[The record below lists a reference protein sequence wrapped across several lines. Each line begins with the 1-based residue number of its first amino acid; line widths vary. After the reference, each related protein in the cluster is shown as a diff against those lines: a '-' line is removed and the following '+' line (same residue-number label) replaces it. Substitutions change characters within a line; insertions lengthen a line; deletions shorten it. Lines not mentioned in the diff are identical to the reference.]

1 LSHNITNQNL
11 ISFKIKNFEL
21 FSRTLDKLKNLR
33 GTVDL
38 LPDQLIKWQNVE
50 KILFDL
56 LSRASIKEIRTPIL
70 EMTELFIRG
79 IGEGTDVVSKEMY
92 TFLDRGKRSCTLRP
106 EGTASVVRALIQNG
120 ISSNP
125 LQKLWYMGP
134 MFRYERPQAGRQR
147 QFHQLGVEFIGYES
161 VRSDIEIIAL
171 AWDILGAL
179 GIKELNLEI
188 NTLGDLNDRL
198 NFQKSFVEWLEINKN
213 SLDLDSQN
221 RINKNPLRI
230 LDTKNAHTKK
240 ILENSPKLINF
251 LSENSLTRYI
261 ELKNQLEALKIPY
274 VENFNLVRGLD
285 YYTHT
290 AFEITS
296 GALGSQATVCGG
308 GRYDNL
314 IKQMGGNDTPAIGFA
329 IGLERLILLAGKE
342 LEVARKTDIYIV
354 NQGLRAELLAMEL
367 SRKLR
372 NFDLLVELDLS
383 GASLSKQ
390 FKKANKLNS
399 KGIIIVGDDEA
410 AKEEFIIRLFDK
422 QIPENRE
429 EVISFD
435 NDIQL
440 KKWLTNNLFL
450 K

>member
-1 LSHNITNQNL
+1 MNN
-11 ISFKIKNFEL
+11 
-21 FSRTLDKLKNLR
+21 LKNLR

-38 LPDQLIKWQNVE
+38 LPDQLKKWQNVE
-50 KILFDL
+50 KILLEL
-56 LSRASIKEIRTPIL
+56 LSRSSIKEIRTPIL

-79 IGEGTDVVSKEMY
+79 IGEETDVVSKEMY
-92 TFLDRGKRSCTLRP
+92 TFLDRGERSCTLRP
-106 EGTASVVRALIQNG
+106 EGTASVARALIQNG

-125 LQKLWYMGP
+125 LHKLWYMGP

-171 AWDILGAL
+171 AWDILGRL

-188 NTLGDLNDRL
+188 NTLGDINDRL
-198 NFQKSFVEWLEINKN
+198 NFQNSFLKWLEINKN
-213 SLDLDSQN
+213 SLDFDSQN
-221 RINKNPLRI
+221 RIDKNPLRI
-230 LDTKNAHTKK
+230 LDTKNVQTKK
-240 ILENSPKLINF
+240 LLENAPRLFDF
-251 LSENSLTRYI
+251 LSEESHKRYSD
-261 ELKNQLEALKIPY
+261 LKKYLEDLKIPY
-274 VENFNLVRGLD
+274 IENYNLVRGLD

-308 GRYDNL
+308 GRYDDL
-314 IKQMGGNDTPAIGFA
+314 IKQMGGPKTPAIGFA

-342 LEVARKTDIYIV
+342 LEVSRNTDIYIV
-354 NQGLRAELLAMEL
+354 NQGIIAESLAMDL

-372 NFDLLVELDLS
+372 NYDLLVELDLS
-383 GASLSKQ
+383 GASFSKQ

-399 KGIIIVGDDEA
+399 KSIIVIGDNEA
-410 AKEEFIIRLFDK
+410 ANKKFIIRLFDK
-422 QIPENRE
+422 SNNENKE
-429 EVISFD
+429 EIISFD
-435 NDIQL
+435 NDIKL
-440 KKWLTNNLFL
+440 ENWLNKNLFL

>member
-1 LSHNITNQNL
+1 MNYFL
-11 ISFKIKNFEL
+11 K
-21 FSRTLDKLKNLR
+21 TLNNLKNLR

-38 LPDQLIKWQNVE
+38 LPEQLIKWQNVE
-50 KILFDL
+50 KILL
-56 LSRASIKEIRTPIL
+56 EQLSRGCIKEIRTPIL

-92 TFLDRGKRSCTLRP
+92 TFLDRGERSCTLRP
-106 EGTASVVRALIQNG
+106 EGTASVARALIQNG
-120 ISSNP
+120 MSANSP
-125 LQKLWYMGP
+125 KKLWYMGP

-161 VRSDIEIIAL
+161 VRSDVEIIAF
-171 AWDILGAL
+171 AWDILGKL

-188 NTLGDLNDRL
+188 NSLGDLSDRL
-198 NFQKSFVEWLEINKN
+198 NFQKSFLNWLEINKD

-230 LDTKNAHTKK
+230 LDSKNIQTKK
-240 ILENSPKLINF
+240 VLERAPKLFNF
-251 LSENSLTRYI
+251 LSEKSIERYS
-261 ELKNQLEALKIPY
+261 ELKSQLKSMKIPFI
-274 VENFNLVRGLD
+274 ENFNLVRGLD

-314 IKQMGGNDTPAIGFA
+314 IKQMGGNDIPAIGFA

-342 LEVARKTDIYIV
+342 LDVGRRTDIYIV
-354 NQGLRAELLAMEL
+354 NQGLLAEPFAIDL

-372 NFDLLVELDLS
+372 NYDLLVELDLS
-383 GASLSKQ
+383 GASFSKQ
-390 FKKANKLNS
+390 LKKANKLNS
-399 KGIIIVGDDEA
+399 KCVVLVGDQEA
-410 AKEEFIIRLFDK
+410 TNKEFIIRLFDK
-422 QIPENRE
+422 KNSGNNE
-429 EVISFD
+429 EVIPFD
-435 NDIQL
+435 SDTKLERWIN
-440 KKWLTNNLFL
+440 NNLL
-450 K
+450 IN

>member
-1 LSHNITNQNL
+1 MN
-11 ISFKIKNFEL
+11 NF
-21 FSRTLDKLKNLR
+21 KNLR

-50 KILFDL
+50 KILIDQ

-92 TFLDRGKRSCTLRP
+92 TFLDRGERSCTLRP
-106 EGTASVVRALIQNG
+106 EGTASVARALIQNG
-120 ISSNP
+120 ISSKP
-125 LQKLWYMGP
+125 FHKLWYMGP

-147 QFHQLGVEFIGYES
+147 QFHQLGVEFVGYED

-171 AWDILGAL
+171 AWDILGKL

-198 NFQKSFVEWLEINKN
+198 NFQKSFLEWLEMNKD
-213 SLDLDSQN
+213 SLDEDSQK
-221 RINKNPLRI
+221 RIYKNPLRI
-230 LDTKNAHTKK
+230 LDSKNVQTKK
-240 ILENSPKLINF
+240 ILENAPRVFDF
-251 LSENSLTRYI
+251 LSEKSLERYLI
-261 ELKNQLEALKIPY
+261 LKKQLKFLKIPY
-274 VENFNLVRGLD
+274 IENFNLVRGLD

-296 GALGSQATVCGG
+296 GSLGSQATVCGG

-314 IKQMGGNDTPAIGFA
+314 IKQMGGKETPAIGFA

-342 LEVARKTDIYIV
+342 LEAERHTDIYIV
-354 NQGLRAELLAMEL
+354 NKGLNAELLAMNL

-372 NFDLLVELDLS
+372 KYDLLVELDVT
-383 GASLSKQ
+383 GASFSKQ
-390 FKKANKLNS
+390 FKKANKLKS
-399 KGIIIVGDDEA
+399 KSIIVLGDEEA
-410 AKEEFIIRLFDK
+410 SNNEFVIRLFNKDSSETK
-422 QIPENRE
+422 E
-429 EVISFD
+429 EKISFD
-435 NDIQL
+435 NDIKL
-440 KKWLTNNLFL
+440 EKWLNNNLFL

>member
-1 LSHNITNQNL
+1 MN
-11 ISFKIKNFEL
+11 NF
-21 FSRTLDKLKNLR
+21 KNLR

-38 LPDQLIKWQNVE
+38 FPNQLIKWQNVE
-50 KILFDL
+50 KILIDQ

-92 TFLDRGKRSCTLRP
+92 TFLDRGERSCTLRP
-106 EGTASVVRALIQNG
+106 EGTASVARALIQNG
-120 ISSNP
+120 ISSKP

-147 QFHQLGVEFIGYES
+147 QFHQLGVEFVGYEA

-171 AWDILGAL
+171 AWDILGKL

-198 NFQKSFVEWLEINKN
+198 NFQKSFLEWLEINKD
-213 SLDLDSQN
+213 SLDVDSQK

-230 LDTKNAHTKK
+230 LDSKNVHTKK
-240 ILENSPKLINF
+240 ILENAPRLFDF
-251 LSENSLTRYI
+251 LSEKSLERYLV
-261 ELKNQLEALKIPY
+261 LKKQLKFLKIPY
-274 VENFNLVRGLD
+274 IENFNLVRGLD

-296 GALGSQATVCGG
+296 GSLGSQATVCGG

-314 IKQMGGNDTPAIGFA
+314 IKQMGGKETPAIGFA

-342 LEVARKTDIYIV
+342 LEAERQTDIYIV
-354 NQGLRAELLAMEL
+354 NKGLNAELLAMNL

-372 NFDLLVELDLS
+372 KYDLLVELDVT
-383 GASLSKQ
+383 GASFSKQ
-390 FKKANKLNS
+390 FKKANKLKS
-399 KGIIIVGDDEA
+399 KSIIVVGDEEA
-410 AKEEFIIRLFDK
+410 SNNEFVIRLFNKDNSETK
-422 QIPENRE
+422 E
-429 EVISFD
+429 ETISVE
-435 NDIQL
+435 NDIKL
-440 KKWLTNNLFL
+440 EKWIKNNLFL

>member
-1 LSHNITNQNL
+1 MNN
-11 ISFKIKNFEL
+11 
-21 FSRTLDKLKNLR
+21 LKNLR

-50 KILFDL
+50 KVVLEQ

-92 TFLDRGKRSCTLRP
+92 TFLDRGERSCTLRP
-106 EGTASVVRALIQNG
+106 EGTASVARALIQNG
-120 ISSNP
+120 MSSNP

-161 VRSDIEIIAL
+161 VRSDVEIIAL
-171 AWDILGAL
+171 AWDILGKL

-188 NTLGDLNDRL
+188 NTLGDLDDRL
-198 NFQKSFVEWLEINKN
+198 NFQKSFLKWLEINKY
-213 SLDLDSQN
+213 SLDLDSQK

-230 LDTKNAHTKK
+230 FDSKNVQTKK
-240 ILENSPKLINF
+240 VLENAPRLFNF
-251 LSENSLTRYI
+251 LSGKSQKRYS
-261 ELKNQLEALKIPY
+261 ELKKHLEALQIPY

-308 GRYDNL
+308 GRYDDL
-314 IKQMGGNDTPAIGFA
+314 IKQMGGPSTPAIGFA
-329 IGLERLILLAGKE
+329 IGLERLILLAGKQF
-342 LEVARKTDIYIV
+342 EVPRKTDIYII
-354 NQGLRAELLAMEL
+354 NQGLIAESLAIDL

-372 NFDLLVELDLS
+372 NYDLIVELDLS
-383 GASLSKQ
+383 GGSFSKQ
-390 FKKANKLNS
+390 FKKANKLKS
-399 KGIIIVGDDEA
+399 KSIIVIGDNEA
-410 AKEEFIIRLFDK
+410 ANKEFIIRLFDK
-422 QIPENRE
+422 ETSQNKE
-429 EVISFD
+429 EVISFE
-435 NDIQL
+435 NDIKLESWL
-440 KKWLTNNLFL
+440 KNNLLL

>member
-1 LSHNITNQNL
+1 ML
-11 ISFKIKNFEL
+11 FKFKNSEL
-21 FSRTLDKLKNLR
+21 FIKTLNNFKNLR

-38 LPDQLIKWQNVE
+38 FPDQLIKWQNVE
-50 KILFDL
+50 KILIDQ

-92 TFLDRGKRSCTLRP
+92 TFLDRGERSCTLRP
-106 EGTASVVRALIQNG
+106 EGTASVARALIQNG
-120 ISSNP
+120 ISSKP
-125 LQKLWYMGP
+125 FHKLWYMGP

-147 QFHQLGVEFIGYES
+147 QFHQLGVEFVGYED

-171 AWDILGAL
+171 AWDILGKL

-198 NFQKSFVEWLEINKN
+198 NFQKSFLEWLEMNKD
-213 SLDLDSQN
+213 SLDVDSQK

-230 LDTKNAHTKK
+230 LDSKNVQTKK
-240 ILENSPKLINF
+240 ILENAPRLFDF
-251 LSENSLTRYI
+251 LSEKSLERYLI
-261 ELKNQLEALKIPY
+261 LKKQLKFLKIPY
-274 VENFNLVRGLD
+274 IENFNLVRGLD

-296 GALGSQATVCGG
+296 GSLGSQATVCGG

-314 IKQMGGNDTPAIGFA
+314 IKQMGGKETPAIGFA

-342 LEVARKTDIYIV
+342 LEAERHTDIYIV
-354 NQGLRAELLAMEL
+354 NKGLNAELLAMNL

-372 NFDLLVELDLS
+372 KYDLLVELDVT
-383 GASLSKQ
+383 GASFSKQ
-390 FKKANKLNS
+390 FKKANKLKS
-399 KGIIIVGDDEA
+399 KSIIVLGDEEA
-410 AKEEFIIRLFDK
+410 SNNEFVIRLFNKDSSETK
-422 QIPENRE
+422 E
-429 EVISFD
+429 EKISFD
-435 NDIQL
+435 DDIKL
-440 KKWLTNNLFL
+440 EKWLNNNLFL

>member
-1 LSHNITNQNL
+1 MN
-11 ISFKIKNFEL
+11 NF
-21 FSRTLDKLKNLR
+21 KNLR

-38 LPDQLIKWQNVE
+38 FPDQLIKWQNVE
-50 KILFDL
+50 KILIDQ

-92 TFLDRGKRSCTLRP
+92 TFLDRGERSCTLRP
-106 EGTASVVRALIQNG
+106 EGTASVARALIQNG
-120 ISSNP
+120 ISSQP

-147 QFHQLGVEFIGYES
+147 QFHQLGVEFVGYES

-171 AWDILGAL
+171 AWDILGKL

-198 NFQKSFVEWLEINKN
+198 NFQKSFLEWLEMNKD
-213 SLDLDSQN
+213 SLDVDSQK

-230 LDTKNAHTKK
+230 LDSKNVQTKK
-240 ILENSPKLINF
+240 ILENAPRLFDF
-251 LSENSLTRYI
+251 LSEKSLERYLI
-261 ELKNQLEALKIPY
+261 LKKQLKFLKIPY
-274 VENFNLVRGLD
+274 IENFNLVRGLD

-296 GALGSQATVCGG
+296 GSLGSQATVCGG

-314 IKQMGGNDTPAIGFA
+314 IKQMGGKETPAIGFA

-342 LEVARKTDIYIV
+342 LEAERHTDIYIV
-354 NQGLRAELLAMEL
+354 NKGLNAELLAMNL

-372 NFDLLVELDLS
+372 KYDLLVELDLT
-383 GASLSKQ
+383 GASFSKQ
-390 FKKANKLNS
+390 FKKANKLKS
-399 KGIIIVGDDEA
+399 KSIIVLGDEEA
-410 AKEEFIIRLFDK
+410 SNNEFVIRLFNKDSS
-422 QIPENRE
+422 ENKE
-429 EVISFD
+429 ETISVA
-435 NDIQL
+435 NDIKL
-440 KKWLTNNLFL
+440 EKWLNNNLFL

>member
-1 LSHNITNQNL
+1 MNN
-11 ISFKIKNFEL
+11 
-21 FSRTLDKLKNLR
+21 LKNLR

-38 LPDQLIKWQNVE
+38 FPDQLIKWQNVE
-50 KILFDL
+50 KILL
-56 LSRASIKEIRTPIL
+56 EQLSRASIKEIRTPIL

-92 TFLDRGKRSCTLRP
+92 TFLDRGERSCTLRP
-106 EGTASVVRALIQNG
+106 EGTASVARALIQSG

-147 QFHQLGVEFIGYES
+147 QFHQLGVEFIGYDS
-161 VRSDIEIIAL
+161 VRSDVEIIAL
-171 AWDILGAL
+171 AWDILGKL
-179 GIKELNLEI
+179 GIKALNLEI
-188 NTLGDLNDRL
+188 NSLGDVKDRL
-198 NFQKSFVEWLEINKN
+198 NFQKSFLNWLEINK
-213 SLDLDSQN
+213 SLLDLDSQK

-230 LDTKNAHTKK
+230 LDSKNIQTKK
-240 ILENSPKLINF
+240 ILESAPKLFNF
-251 LSENSLTRYI
+251 LSEKSLERYL
-261 ELKNQLEALKIPY
+261 EFKDQLKVLKIPF

-314 IKQMGGNDTPAIGFA
+314 IKQMGGEDTPAIGFA

-342 LEVARKTDIYIV
+342 FEVDRRTDIYIV
-354 NQGLRAELLAMEL
+354 NQGLLAESLALDL

-372 NFDLLVELDLS
+372 NYDLIVELDLS
-383 GASLSKQ
+383 GSSFSKQ

-399 KGIIIVGDDEA
+399 KSIVVIGNQEA
-410 AKEEFIIRLFDK
+410 ARKEFVIRLFDK
-422 QIPENRE
+422 ESSENKK
-429 EVISFD
+429 EVIPFD
-435 NDIQL
+435 SGIKLEQ
-440 KKWLTNNLFL
+440 WLNNNLL
-450 K
+450 SN

>member
-1 LSHNITNQNL
+1 MSHKTINQFLNF
-11 ISFKIKNFEL
+11 FKIKNFEL
-21 FSRTLDKLKNLR
+21 FSRTLDNLKNLR
-33 GTVDL
+33 GMVDL

-50 KILFDL
+50 KIVLDQ

-92 TFLDRGKRSCTLRP
+92 TFYDRGDRSCTLRP
-106 EGTASVVRALIQNG
+106 EGTASVARALIQNG
-120 ISSNP
+120 MSSNS

-161 VRSDIEIIAL
+161 VRSDVEIIAL
-171 AWDILGAL
+171 AWDILRKL

-188 NTLGDLNDRL
+188 NSLGDLKDRL
-198 NFQKSFVEWLEINKN
+198 NFQKSFIKWLEINKN

-230 LDTKNAHTKK
+230 LDSKNIQTKK
-240 ILENSPKLINF
+240 VLENAPKLFNF
-251 LSENSLTRYI
+251 MSEKSHKRYSD
-261 ELKNQLEALKIPY
+261 LKKQLETLKIPF

-314 IKQMGGNDTPAIGFA
+314 IKQMGGIDTPAIGFA
-329 IGLERLILLAGKE
+329 IGLERLILLAGKD
-342 LEVARKTDIYIV
+342 LEVGRHTDIYIV
-354 NQGLRAELLAMEL
+354 NKGLLAEPLAIDL

-372 NFDLLVELDLS
+372 NFDLLVELDLT
-383 GASLSKQ
+383 GASFSKQ
-390 FKKANKLNS
+390 FKKANKLKS
-399 KGIIIVGDDEA
+399 KSIIVIGDDEA
-410 AKEEFIIRLFDK
+410 DKKEFIIRLFDK
-422 QIPENRE
+422 ESNENKE
-429 EVISFD
+429 EVIPFD
-435 NDIQL
+435 NDIKL
-440 KKWLTNNLFL
+440 KKWLNNNFFL

>member
-1 LSHNITNQNL
+1 MNN
-11 ISFKIKNFEL
+11 
-21 FSRTLDKLKNLR
+21 LKNLR

-38 LPDQLIKWQNVE
+38 LPDELIKWQNVE
-50 KILFDL
+50 KILL
-56 LSRASIKEIRTPIL
+56 EQLSRSSIKEIRTPIL

-79 IGEGTDVVSKEMY
+79 IGEETDVVSKEMY
-92 TFLDRGKRSCTLRP
+92 TFLDRGERSCTLRP
-106 EGTASVVRALIQNG
+106 EGTASVARALIQNG

-125 LQKLWYMGP
+125 LHKLWYMGP

-171 AWDILGAL
+171 AWDILRRL

-188 NTLGDLNDRL
+188 NTLGDINDRL
-198 NFQKSFVEWLEINKN
+198 NFQNSFLKWLEINKN
-213 SLDLDSQN
+213 SLDFDSQN
-221 RINKNPLRI
+221 RIDKNPLRI
-230 LDTKNAHTKK
+230 LDTKNVQTKK
-240 ILENSPKLINF
+240 LLENAPRLFDF
-251 LSENSLTRYI
+251 LSEESHKRYSD
-261 ELKNQLEALKIPY
+261 LKKYLEDLKIPY
-274 VENFNLVRGLD
+274 IENYNLVRGLD

-308 GRYDNL
+308 GRYNDL
-314 IKQMGGNDTPAIGFA
+314 IKQMGGPKTPAIGFA

-342 LEVARKTDIYIV
+342 LEVPRNTDIYIV
-354 NQGLRAELLAMEL
+354 NQGIIAESLAIDL

-372 NFDLLVELDLS
+372 NYDLLVELDLS
-383 GASLSKQ
+383 GASFSKQ

-399 KGIIIVGDDEA
+399 KSIIVIGDDEA
-410 AKEEFIIRLFDK
+410 ANKKFIIRLFDK
-422 QIPENRE
+422 SNNGNKE
-429 EVISFD
+429 EIISFD
-435 NDIQL
+435 NDIKL
-440 KKWLTNNLFL
+440 ENWINKNLLF